1 MKNLIFRKSKQLL
14 DYLAKLAW
22 RKFLL
27 TLIFIILVAT
37 LTNFVLEQ
45 ISSRDFLTILPALKI
60 TTFLLIALGSII
72 FFFRKELNVENHQ
85 GLINC
90 LLIVITIAFTF
101 SVYFIDRQN
110 SFYNT
115 NTVLVRANE
124 INVEIAE
131 AIILKDYS
139 KGYPFIFFLTW
150 PYEQNLSFIS
160 KNFIS
165 GDCVTSYYRAMM
177 EMRIVNDITSSI
189 IMHAVE
195 ESSVREIITNKA
207 SSTTDLIKKISKDCH
222 LPDTSHLN

>member
-139 KGYPFIFFLTW
+139 KGY
-150 PYEQNLSFIS
+150 
-160 KNFIS
+160 
-165 GDCVTSYYRAMM
+165 
-177 EMRIVNDITSSI
+177 
-189 IMHAVE
+189 
-195 ESSVREIITNKA
+195 
-207 SSTTDLIKKISKDCH
+207 
-222 LPDTSHLN
+222 